1 LIRQLEEVMNRTAL
15 PVWIYFCLVII
26 SQQAFS
32 QPVPGEDTLYSG
44 ADVAGGKLNL
54 FLIQPGGYI
63 FFDMGEDVPPDADG
77 QITRADFY
85 KDGSALYNLQLLG
98 VDLLWGRSSLRRGI
112 SLGLG
117 VSVNSGDGNSLGSFV
132 VASLGFALAYKNIVR
147 FEVGGCLGISAKE
160 ALHKKTDPALYIGL
174 AFPTNLGEALKKL

>member
-1 LIRQLEEVMNRTAL
+1 MNRAAL
-15 PVWIYFCLVII
+15 LVWICLCIAII
-26 SQQAFS
+26 STQALA

-63 FFDMGEDVPPDADG
+63 FFDLGEDALPDADG
-77 QITRADFY
+77 KVTCADFY
-85 KDGSALYNLQLLG
+85 KDGGALYNLQLLG
-98 VDLLWGRSSLRRGI
+98 VDLLWGRSSVRLGV

-132 VASLGFALAYKNIVR
+132 VASFGGALAYKNIVR
-147 FEVGGCLGISAKE
+147 LEAGVCLGISAKE
-160 ALHKKTDPALYIGL
+160 DLHKKTDPAFYIGL
-174 AFPTNLGEALKKL
+174 AFPTNLGEALKRL